1 MSENE
6 NDPVNKPSHYQAGP
20 YECATVAR
28 AVFGDWAWAVHCRIT
43 AWTYLW
49 RAGKKGSS
57 QEDVAKAARY
67 LAWASDIDDRR
78 SELHRSEFDQMETD
92 LARSRQ
98 NEETLKGE
106 IARLRQQAAEL
117 AQGRLEAQ
125 QEVAR
130 LNDIRERNALVIAEQ
145 RKDAIYRAAYRDEII
160 EEKDKV
166 IAGLRRRVNELVR
179 AAKKRAGK

>member
-1 MSENE
+1 MSEE
-6 NDPVNKPSHYQAGP
+6 QSDPINKPSHYIAGP

-67 LAWASDIDDRR
+67 LAWAADIDDRR

-92 LARSRQ
+92 LAMSRQ

-106 IARLRQQAAEL
+106 IARLKKQLEEAENRFSESNRKVFRLEVLESSQRVKLEQQARQI
-117 AQGRLEAQ
+117 QGLEC
-125 QEVAR
+125 
-130 LNDIRERNALVIAEQ
+130 DREHLKQ
-145 RKDAIYRAAYRDEII
+145 
-160 EEKDKV
+160 
-166 IAGLRRRVNELVR
+166 
-179 AAKKRAGK
+179 AAKKRVRK